1 VAAITKKSVFL
12 WALLISVV
20 AFFSFSIGRNY
31 QELVSMY
38 DQYALFM
45 NLSGDYINEFNETL
59 GALDTEDANMVL
71 HSLNQRV
78 INDFGCSPWIH
89 HVSDMDDHNL
99 EVFKSA
105 VQSAFDNSGSEARLN
120 EECLGNLR
128 HHGLLK

>member
-1 VAAITKKSVFL
+1 MTAITKKSAFL
-12 WALLISVV
+12 WVLLISVV
-20 AFFSFSIGRNY
+20 AFSSFSIGRNY

-59 GALDTEDANMVL
+59 NALDTEEANTVL

-89 HVSDMDDHNL
+89 HISDMDDHNL

-105 VQSAFDNSGSEARLN
+105 VQSAFDNSGSEESLN
-120 EECLGNLR
+120 AECLENLR
-128 HHGLLK
+128 HQGLLK

>member
-1 VAAITKKSVFL
+1 MVAIIKKRALF
-12 WALLISVV
+12 WALLISAV
-20 AFFSFSIGRNY
+20 AFLSFSIGRNY

-59 GALDTEDANMVL
+59 GALDTEEANTVL

-99 EVFKSA
+99 EIFKSA
-105 VQSAFDNSGSEARLN
+105 VQSAFGNSGSEGRLN
-120 EECLGNLR
+120 EECLANLR
-128 HHGLLK
+128 RHGLLK